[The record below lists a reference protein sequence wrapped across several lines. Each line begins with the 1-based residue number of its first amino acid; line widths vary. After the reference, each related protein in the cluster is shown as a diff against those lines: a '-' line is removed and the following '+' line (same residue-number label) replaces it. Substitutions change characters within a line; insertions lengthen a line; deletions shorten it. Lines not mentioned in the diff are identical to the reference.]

1 MKYEYKII
9 NESSL
14 EILEYRMNELGRDGW
29 KVISILHQYED
40 GSYIVTLE
48 KTK

>member
-14 EILEYRMNELGRDGW
+14 ETLESRLNELGNDGW
-29 KVISILHQYED
+29 KVISILHEYED

-48 KTK
+48 RSR